1 MVFADAVGT
10 KLQTIKIFL
19 VDDNRFF
26 LESLSFLLSRQN
38 DMEVIGTSSRAR
50 GTIKLIE
57 DNNPDVIIL
66 DFRLPDQDGISLLEE
81 IKSHFDIPV
90 IMLSMYEE
98 YKERAVRNGAFAS
111 LVKGV
116 GLDARYQAI
125 RCAYRSCQVTGE
137 KQ

>member
-10 KLQTIKIFL
+10 KLQTIKVFL

-26 LESLSFLLSRQN
+26 LESLSFLLSRQS

-66 DFRLPDQDGISLLEE
+66 DFRLPDRDGISLLEE

-98 YKERAVRNGAFAS
+98 YKERAVRNGAFAY
-111 LVKGV
+111 LVKGE
-116 GLDARYQAI
+116 GLDALYQAI
-125 RCAYRSCQVTGE
+125 RGAYRSSQVTPE